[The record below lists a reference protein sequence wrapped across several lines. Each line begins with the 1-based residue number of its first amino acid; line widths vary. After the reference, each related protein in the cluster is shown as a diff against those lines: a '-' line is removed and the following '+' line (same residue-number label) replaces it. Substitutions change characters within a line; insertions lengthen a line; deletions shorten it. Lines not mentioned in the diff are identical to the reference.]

1 MAHELIPAQTTSSTH
16 KHLNLDLFLHQAY
29 SGPNKNQQVLIKPGD
44 QSKGKLVARARGH
57 HMRTVQEM
65 VDQWFTTGQIV
76 FVDGSEFVGST
87 LLVAGTYTTGQKGE
101 WAIVGGTGK
110 FSLAQGVIHKEMV
123 RTNPGTGEVRLLQIR
138 AKYSTV
144 ESCCEQN
151 AEDKQKNHD
160 IRLKTLLEHFA
171 RYREWIEREPF
182 ALVNFIDYKA
192 SEVDAAINDTNRHL
206 LGTGGFGTVYK
217 AVIRG
222 ATVAVKITNEIS
234 HRGVRAFAQE
244 IEILRR
250 IRHPNL
256 VTLIGACTEK
266 LALVYEYLPNGTLQ
280 DRLSEEHRES
290 FSWEERV
297 KVAASICSALLFLHE
312 TKPNPIAHGDLN
324 PSNILFNAENEC
336 KLCDF
341 GISRHLEYTQ
351 HTATP
356 LHGTKEPKGTWK
368 YIDPEFESSKQL
380 TPQSDVFALGII
392 LLQLVTGQSAVFLET
407 YLSYSSADVNL
418 ETQNTPRQKLLRT
431 LEIVDSKLNLED
443 KYAGHVVQMIYLG
456 LKCSSNDRK
465 QRPDLATEVLPKIEM
480 MKG

>member
-1 MAHELIPAQTTSSTH
+1 
-16 KHLNLDLFLHQAY
+16 
-29 SGPNKNQQVLIKPGD
+29 
-44 QSKGKLVARARGH
+44 
-57 HMRTVQEM
+57 
-65 VDQWFTTGQIV
+65 
-76 FVDGSEFVGST
+76 
-87 LLVAGTYTTGQKGE
+87 
-101 WAIVGGTGK
+101 
-110 FSLAQGVIHKEMV
+110 
-123 RTNPGTGEVRLLQIR
+123 
-138 AKYSTV
+138 
-144 ESCCEQN
+144 
-151 AEDKQKNHD
+151 
-160 IRLKTLLEHFA
+160 
-171 RYREWIEREPF
+171 
-182 ALVNFIDYKA
+182 
-192 SEVDAAINDTNRHL
+192 
-206 LGTGGFGTVYK
+206 
-217 AVIRG
+217 
-222 ATVAVKITNEIS
+222 
-234 HRGVRAFAQE
+234 
-244 IEILRR
+244 
-250 IRHPNL
+250 
-256 VTLIGACTEK
+256 
-266 LALVYEYLPNGTLQ
+266 
-280 DRLSEEHRES
+280 
-290 FSWEERV
+290 
-297 KVAASICSALLFLHE
+297 VAASICSALLFLHE

-407 YLSYSSADVNL
+407 YLSYSSAGVNL

>member
-29 SGPNKNQQVLIKPGD
+29 SGPNKNQQRFMIGLCMMMKTNP
-44 QSKGKLVARARGH
+44 KGNSSLVHGVITCELSRKWLTSGSLLARSSSSTA
-57 HMRTVQEM
+57 
-65 VDQWFTTGQIV
+65 
-76 FVDGSEFVGST
+76 EFVGST

-160 IRLKTLLEHFA
+160 IRLKTLLEQFA
-171 RYREWIEREPF
+171 RYREWIEREPS

-222 ATVAVKITNEIS
+222 ATVAVKITKEIS

-380 TPQSDVFALGII
+380 TPQSDVFALG
-392 LLQLVTGQSAVFLET
+392 
-407 YLSYSSADVNL
+407 VNL